1 MAAKSDVIAPIK
13 PFVISRTFDAPHAL
27 VWKAWTEPERIAKWL
42 GPKGAIIGVGKMDFR
57 VGGTYH
63 YSFHYAEQDMWG
75 KVYYREIT
83 EPDRLVY
90 VNTFSDEQGCI
101 TRHPLAPTWPAE
113 LLTTVTFVERNGKTT
128 VTVEWIPINATE
140 AEIKTFDEGRNSMNQ
155 GWGGTFERLAEYL
168 PKQ

>member
-1 MAAKSDVIAPIK
+1 MAAKSDVISPIK
-13 PFVISRTFDAPHAL
+13 PFVISRAFDAPRSL

-42 GPKGAIIGVGKMDFR
+42 GPKGAILGVGKMDFR

-63 YSFHYAEQDMWG
+63 YNFRYAEMDMWG

-90 VNTFSDEQGCI
+90 VNTFSDEQGRV
-101 TRHPLAPTWPAE
+101 TRHPLSPTWPAE
-113 LLTTVTFVERNGKTT
+113 LLTTVTFVEHDGKTT

-140 AEIKTFDEGRNSMNQ
+140 SEIKIFDEGRNSMKQ